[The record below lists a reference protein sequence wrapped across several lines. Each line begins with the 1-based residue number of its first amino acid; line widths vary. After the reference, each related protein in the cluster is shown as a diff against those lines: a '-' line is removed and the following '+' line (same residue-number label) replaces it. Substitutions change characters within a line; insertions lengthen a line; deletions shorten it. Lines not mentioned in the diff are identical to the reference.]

1 MLIRQVSLGS
11 VSIPTPMLIQQ
22 SLADPL
28 LALDPPKHLA
38 PNQALWRRIFHVRHY
53 PRQLLFPL
61 MCLSICLNAITTNG
75 VYAWPQY
82 GPVVVENLGMT
93 VTQGQTIVLGGICGT
108 YLMAAPVG
116 RLCDLKGPRL

>member
-1 MLIRQVSLGS
+1 MK
-11 VSIPTPMLIQQ
+11 
-22 SLADPL
+22 DPL
-28 LALDPPKHLA
+28 LAIDPPDHLA

-53 PRQLLFPL
+53 PRQVLFPL
-61 MCLSICLNAITTNG
+61 MCLCICLNAITTNG